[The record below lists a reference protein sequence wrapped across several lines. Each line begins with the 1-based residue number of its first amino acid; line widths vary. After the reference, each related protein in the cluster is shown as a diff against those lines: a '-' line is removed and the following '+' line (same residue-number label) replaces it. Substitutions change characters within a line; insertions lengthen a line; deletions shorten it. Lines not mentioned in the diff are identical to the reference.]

1 METGGKRKIP
11 QTFSR
16 TFTLSMTEIYKK
28 WLETWRMINR
38 TQYPFSSLFS
48 GLLFFCLYTGFQNNF
63 LCYSVTD
70 LRALDLEV
78 KSNRTAG
85 FVAERRGKKLTRRCK
100 KQFCFVNALSV
111 TLKMFFFSSLE
122 KRSQSFIRIH
132 SSFTLELPQTCFR
145 MHFGQ
150 TPRTLQNE
158 PRVVL
163 KKATQDQ
170 ECATSC
176 PLMCIPFDSRL
187 CFFPPRL
194 EVTAWLLF
202 ISPLTGEALVNS
214 DSLSPV
220 CSSILSQPTQCAA
233 LSPEPR

>member
-1 METGGKRKIP
+1 MLFR
-11 QTFSR
+11 QCSFSH
-16 TFTLSMTEIYKK
+16 FK
-28 WLETWRMINR
+28 N
-38 TQYPFSSLFS
+38 
-48 GLLFFCLYTGFQNNF
+48 
-63 LCYSVTD
+63 V
-70 LRALDLEV
+70 
-78 KSNRTAG
+78 
-85 FVAERRGKKLTRRCK
+85 
-100 KQFCFVNALSV
+100 
-111 TLKMFFFSSLE
+111 FFSSLE

-233 LSPEPR
+233 LSPEPRWLVQLPRATRQTDAFSRPAPWIMRSVCLTNTFTQASFSPMSISLDILGKIEGRSLRHVFVQLGQRIGRTNYLCRLKISF